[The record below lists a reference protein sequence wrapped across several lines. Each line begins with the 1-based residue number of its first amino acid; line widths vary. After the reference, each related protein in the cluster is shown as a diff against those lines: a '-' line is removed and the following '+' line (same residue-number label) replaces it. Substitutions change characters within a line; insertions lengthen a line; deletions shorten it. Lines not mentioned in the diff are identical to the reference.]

1 MRSSTNVTDK
11 MLTQEAFFAPLFKA
25 WKPCYYWST
34 ANTSWRK
41 GKKFG
46 NCSRC
51 PPIPRPDAEKGD
63 EGGGGGGDKEE
74 METLMNG
81 NSEEGGKG
89 GESNGEV
96 HVLSGT
102 KTSKIEV
109 KNSRR
114 IQCVSSF
121 ALPCILVYWCAFNLV
136 KAANWSVHSSH
147 FYISKNKTQNNGKDQ
162 IYIYIWCYSW

>member
-1 MRSSTNVTDK
+1 
-11 MLTQEAFFAPLFKA
+11 MLLLIDCKYKLEERKEVRKLFKV
-25 WKPCYYWST
+25 S
-34 ANTSWRK
+34 
-41 GKKFG
+41 
-46 NCSRC
+46 
-51 PPIPRPDAEKGD
+51 PIPRPDAEKGD

-81 NSEEGGKG
+81 NSEEGVKG

-96 HVLSGT
+96 HVLTGT

-109 KNSRR
+109 KKSCR

-121 ALPCILVYWCAFNLV
+121 ALPCFLVFWCAFNLV
-136 KAANWSVHSSH
+136 KAANWSVHIISSH
-147 FYISKNKTQNNGKDQ
+147 FYISKKNNQNNGKDQ